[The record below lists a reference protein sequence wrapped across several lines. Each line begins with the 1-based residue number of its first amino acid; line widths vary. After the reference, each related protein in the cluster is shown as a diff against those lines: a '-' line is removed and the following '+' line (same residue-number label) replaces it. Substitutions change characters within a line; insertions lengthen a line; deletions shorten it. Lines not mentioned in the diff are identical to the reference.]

1 MRYFSYKDYMDYKG
15 NIDMNNYGRVEEEK
29 AEYIL
34 EDGEINSQ
42 FEIIEI
48 LKNIEDLQDF
58 LNEFVWADEP
68 IKQND
73 ITYYN
78 ANQTTQ
84 ENQIMYYDENENFEK
99 SNYEN
104 MITCK
109 IKSKEIFVIIK
120 ELHEID
126 LNIIY
131 KMLEYSLKII
141 KGCEQNMLQNVRNP
155 IVIPIVIYTG
165 NKKWNTNNYQL
176 KQKINYIEFKSNSIN
191 FAYNLIKINEL
202 GNSELKKMKSKVAK
216 KMLKIKKINIYK

>member
-1 MRYFSYKDYMDYKG
+1 MRYFSYNDYMDYKG

-84 ENQIMYYDENENFEK
+84 EHQIMYYDENENFEK

-216 KMLKIKKINIYK
+216 KMIKIKK

>member
-1 MRYFSYKDYMDYKG
+1 MRYFSYNDYMDYKG

-48 LKNIEDLQDF
+48 LKKREDLQDF

-84 ENQIMYYDENENFEK
+84 ENQIMCYDENENFEK

-216 KMLKIKKINIYK
+216 KMLKIKK

>member
-1 MRYFSYKDYMDYKG
+1 MRYFSYNDYMDYKG

-73 ITYYN
+73 VTYYN

-84 ENQIMYYDENENFEK
+84 EKQIMYYDENENFEK

-202 GNSELKKMKSKVAK
+202 GNSELKKMKSKVEK
-216 KMLKIKKINIYK
+216 KMLKIKK

>member
-1 MRYFSYKDYMDYKG
+1 MRYFSYNDYMDYKG

-73 ITYYN
+73 VTYYN

-84 ENQIMYYDENENFEK
+84 EKQIMYYDENENFEK

-176 KQKINYIEFKSNSIN
+176 KQKINYIELKSNSIN

-216 KMLKIKKINIYK
+216 KMLKIKK

>member
-1 MRYFSYKDYMDYKG
+1 MRYFSYNDYMDYKG
-15 NIDMNNYGRVEEEK
+15 NIDMNNYGRVEEER

-68 IKQND
+68 IKLND

-216 KMLKIKKINIYK
+216 KMLKIKK

>member
-1 MRYFSYKDYMDYKG
+1 MRYFSYNDYMDYKG

-165 NKKWNTNNYQL
+165 NKKWNTNN
-176 KQKINYIEFKSNSIN
+176 
-191 FAYNLIKINEL
+191 
-202 GNSELKKMKSKVAK
+202 
-216 KMLKIKKINIYK
+216 

>member
-1 MRYFSYKDYMDYKG
+1 MRYFSYNDYMDYKG

-48 LKNIEDLQDF
+48 LKNIEYLQDF

-73 ITYYN
+73 VTYYN

-84 ENQIMYYDENENFEK
+84 EKQIMYYDENENFEK

-216 KMLKIKKINIYK
+216 KMLKIKK

>member
-1 MRYFSYKDYMDYKG
+1 MRYFSYNDYMDYKG

-73 ITYYN
+73 VTYYN

-84 ENQIMYYDENENFEK
+84 EKQIMYYDENENFEK

>member
-1 MRYFSYKDYMDYKG
+1 MRYFSYNDYMDYKG

-42 FEIIEI
+42 SEIIEI

-58 LNEFVWADEP
+58 LNEFVWADEQ

-141 KGCEQNMLQNVRNP
+141 KGCEQKMLQNVRNP

-176 KQKINYIEFKSNSIN
+176 KQRINYIEFKSNSIN

-216 KMLKIKKINIYK
+216 KMLKIKK

>member
-1 MRYFSYKDYMDYKG
+1 MRYFSYNDYMDYNG

-73 ITYYN
+73 VTYYN

-84 ENQIMYYDENENFEK
+84 EKQIMYYDENENFEK

-216 KMLKIKKINIYK
+216 KMLKIKK

>member
-1 MRYFSYKDYMDYKG
+1 MRYFSYNDYMDYKG

-34 EDGEINSQ
+34 EDGKINSQ

-73 ITYYN
+73 VTYYN

-84 ENQIMYYDENENFEK
+84 EKQIMYYDENENFEK

-216 KMLKIKKINIYK
+216 KMLKIKK

>member
-1 MRYFSYKDYMDYKG
+1 MRYFSYNDYMDYKG
-15 NIDMNNYGRVEEEK
+15 NIDMNNYVRVEEEK

-58 LNEFVWADEP
+58 LNEFVWADEQ

-84 ENQIMYYDENENFEK
+84 ENQIIYYDENENFEK

-141 KGCEQNMLQNVRNP
+141 KGCEQNMIQNVRNP

-216 KMLKIKKINIYK
+216 KMLKIKK

>member
-1 MRYFSYKDYMDYKG
+1 MRYFSYNDYMDYKG

-58 LNEFVWADEP
+58 LNEFVWADEL

-73 ITYYN
+73 ITYYI

-216 KMLKIKKINIYK
+216 KMLKIKK

>member
-1 MRYFSYKDYMDYKG
+1 MRYFSYNDYMDYKG

-165 NKKWNTNNYQL
+165 NKKWNTSNYQL

-216 KMLKIKKINIYK
+216 KMLIIKK

>member
-1 MRYFSYKDYMDYKG
+1 MRYFSYNDYMDYKG

-29 AEYIL
+29 AEYML

-120 ELHEID
+120 ELREID

-141 KGCEQNMLQNVRNP
+141 KGYEQNMLQNVRNP

-202 GNSELKKMKSKVAK
+202 GNSEFKKMKSKVAK
-216 KMLKIKKINIYK
+216 KMLKIKK

>member
-1 MRYFSYKDYMDYKG
+1 MRYFSYNDYMDYKG
-15 NIDMNNYGRVEEEK
+15 NIDMNNYVRVEEEK

-58 LNEFVWADEP
+58 LNEFVWADEQ

-216 KMLKIKKINIYK
+216 KMLKIKK

>member
-1 MRYFSYKDYMDYKG
+1 MRYFSYNDYMDYKG

-58 LNEFVWADEP
+58 LNECVWADEP

-165 NKKWNTNNYQL
+165 NKKWNTNNYKL

-216 KMLKIKKINIYK
+216 KMLKIKK

>member
-1 MRYFSYKDYMDYKG
+1 MRYFSYNDYMDYKG
-15 NIDMNNYGRVEEEK
+15 NIDMNNYVRVEEEK

-58 LNEFVWADEP
+58 LNEFVWADEQ

-141 KGCEQNMLQNVRNP
+141 KGCEQKMLQNVRNP

-216 KMLKIKKINIYK
+216 KMLKIKK

>member
-1 MRYFSYKDYMDYKG
+1 MRYFSYNDYMDYKG

-84 ENQIMYYDENENFEK
+84 ENQIMCYDENENFEK

-202 GNSELKKMKSKVAK
+202 GNSELKKMNSKVAK
-216 KMLKIKKINIYK
+216 KMLKIKK

>member
-1 MRYFSYKDYMDYKG
+1 MRYFSYNDYMDYKG

-73 ITYYN
+73 VTYYN

-84 ENQIMYYDENENFEK
+84 EKQIMYYDENENFEK

-155 IVIPIVIYTG
+155 IVIPKVIYTG

-202 GNSELKKMKSKVAK
+202 GNSELKKMKSKVEK
-216 KMLKIKKINIYK
+216 KMLKIKK

>member
-1 MRYFSYKDYMDYKG
+1 MRYFSYNDYMDYKG

-58 LNEFVWADEP
+58 LNEFVWADEQ

-78 ANQTTQ
+78 ANKTTQ

-120 ELHEID
+120 ELREID

-216 KMLKIKKINIYK
+216 KMLKIKK

>member
-1 MRYFSYKDYMDYKG
+1 MRYFSYNDYMDYKG
-15 NIDMNNYGRVEEEK
+15 NIDMNNYVRVEEEK

-58 LNEFVWADEP
+58 LNEFVWVDEQ

-104 MITCK
+104 IITCK

>member
-1 MRYFSYKDYMDYKG
+1 MRYFSYNDYMDYKG

-84 ENQIMYYDENENFEK
+84 ENQIMYYDENFEK

-216 KMLKIKKINIYK
+216 KMLKIKK

>member
-1 MRYFSYKDYMDYKG
+1 MRYFSYNDYMDYKG

-84 ENQIMYYDENENFEK
+84 GNQIMYYDENENFEK

-141 KGCEQNMLQNVRNP
+141 KECEQNMLQNVRNP

-216 KMLKIKKINIYK
+216 KMLKIRK

>member
-1 MRYFSYKDYMDYKG
+1 MRYFSYNDYMDYKG
-15 NIDMNNYGRVEEEK
+15 NIDMNNYVRVEEEK

-141 KGCEQNMLQNVRNP
+141 KGCEQKMLQNVRNP

-176 KQKINYIEFKSNSIN
+176 KQRINYIEFKSNSIN

>member
-1 MRYFSYKDYMDYKG
+1 MRYFSYNDYMDYKG

-120 ELHEID
+120 ELREID

-141 KGCEQNMLQNVRNP
+141 KGYEQNMLQNVRNP

-202 GNSELKKMKSKVAK
+202 GNSEFKKMKSKVAK
-216 KMLKIKKINIYK
+216 KMLKIKK

>member
-1 MRYFSYKDYMDYKG
+1 MRYFSYNDYMDYKG

-48 LKNIEDLQDF
+48 LKNIEDLQEF

-68 IKQND
+68 IRQND

-78 ANQTTQ
+78 ANQNLQ

-120 ELHEID
+120 ELREID

-202 GNSELKKMKSKVAK
+202 GNLELKKMKSKVAK
-216 KMLKIKKINIYK
+216 KMLEIKK

>member
-1 MRYFSYKDYMDYKG
+1 MRYFSYNDYMDYKG
-15 NIDMNNYGRVEEEK
+15 NIDINNYGRVEEEK

-78 ANQTTQ
+78 ANQMTQ

-131 KMLEYSLKII
+131 KMLEY
-141 KGCEQNMLQNVRNP
+141 
-155 IVIPIVIYTG
+155 
-165 NKKWNTNNYQL
+165 
-176 KQKINYIEFKSNSIN
+176 
-191 FAYNLIKINEL
+191 
-202 GNSELKKMKSKVAK
+202 
-216 KMLKIKKINIYK
+216 

>member
-1 MRYFSYKDYMDYKG
+1 MRYFSYNDYMDYKG

-58 LNEFVWADEP
+58 LNEFVWVDEP

-141 KGCEQNMLQNVRNP
+141 KGCEQKMLQNVRNP

-216 KMLKIKKINIYK
+216 KMLKIKK

>member
-1 MRYFSYKDYMDYKG
+1 MRYFSYNDYMDYKG

-73 ITYYN
+73 VTYYN

-84 ENQIMYYDENENFEK
+84 EKQIMYYDENENFEK

-216 KMLKIKKINIYK
+216 KMLKIIK

>member
-1 MRYFSYKDYMDYKG
+1 MRYFSYNDYMDYKG
-15 NIDMNNYGRVEEEK
+15 NIDMNNYVRVEEEK

-58 LNEFVWADEP
+58 LNEFVWADEQ

-176 KQKINYIEFKSNSIN
+176 KQRINYIEFKSNSIN

-216 KMLKIKKINIYK
+216 KMLKIKK

>member
-1 MRYFSYKDYMDYKG
+1 MRYFSYNDYMDYKG

-34 EDGEINSQ
+34 EDWEINSQ

-73 ITYYN
+73 VTYYN

-84 ENQIMYYDENENFEK
+84 EKQIMYYDENENFEK

-216 KMLKIKKINIYK
+216 KMLKIKK

>member
-1 MRYFSYKDYMDYKG
+1 MRYFSYNDYMDYKG

-78 ANQTTQ
+78 TNQTTQ
-84 ENQIMYYDENENFEK
+84 ENQIMCYDENENFEK

-216 KMLKIKKINIYK
+216 KMLKIKK

>member
-1 MRYFSYKDYMDYKG
+1 MRYFSYNDYMDYKG

-58 LNEFVWADEP
+58 LNEFVCADEP

-73 ITYYN
+73 VTYYN

-84 ENQIMYYDENENFEK
+84 EKQIMYYDENENFEK

-216 KMLKIKKINIYK
+216 KMLKIKK

>member
-1 MRYFSYKDYMDYKG
+1 MRYFSYNDYMDYKG

-73 ITYYN
+73 VTYYN

-84 ENQIMYYDENENFEK
+84 EKQIMYYDENENFEK

-216 KMLKIKKINIYK
+216 KMLKIKK